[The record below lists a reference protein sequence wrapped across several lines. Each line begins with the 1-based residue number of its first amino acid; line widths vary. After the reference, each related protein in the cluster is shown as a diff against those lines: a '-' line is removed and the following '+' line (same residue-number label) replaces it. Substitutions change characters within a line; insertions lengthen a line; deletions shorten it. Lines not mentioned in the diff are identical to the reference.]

1 MTVRRE
7 RDGSLPAADA
17 SRRNGALGKGPRTPS
32 GKAASSRN
40 AVTHGLFSAAPPHAA
55 LPVSPQLAQALA
67 SLGEA
72 AQHTGEVELAG
83 LADWRLCH
91 ATLLLAELDARID
104 DLAFAEVSAPDM
116 LTSLL
121 AERARIGRCEH
132 RFRASRDR
140 ALRTL
145 MKQTGMKQTGM
156 KQTGMKLAGGRN
168 SEP

>member
-1 MTVRRE
+1 MTRRE
-7 RDGSLPAADA
+7 GTRSLAAAEA

-40 AVTHGLFSAAPPHAA
+40 AVTHGLFSAALPHAA
-55 LPVSPQLAQALA
+55 LPISPTFAAALA

-72 AQHTGEVELAG
+72 AHRTGEAELAR
-83 LADWRLCH
+83 LADWRLDH

-121 AERARIGRCEH
+121 AERARIGRYQH

-140 ALRTL
+140 ALRKL
-145 MKQTGMKQTGM
+145 MKQARPYPETS
-156 KQTGMKLAGGRN
+156 A
-168 SEP
+168 

>member
-1 MTVRRE
+1 MARGKKDR
-7 RDGSLPAADA
+7 SLLAAEA

-55 LPVSPQLAQALA
+55 LPVSPLLAQALA

-121 AERARIGRCEH
+121 AQRARIGRYQH
-132 RFRASRDR
+132 RFRGQRDR
-140 ALRTL
+140 ALRT
-145 MKQTGMKQTGM
+145 MKKQTGM